1 MSLQVSNF
9 ESLVGAIAEV
19 HQRLQSEAVKAV
31 NTALTLRNWL
41 IGLYIHEY
49 ELAGQDRAAYG
60 ERLIERL
67 SDHLRARGVSRTDGR
82 ELRRYRLFYLT
93 YPQIRES
100 LPPEFAQ
107 ALPDIQANVDMREAP
122 TPQSFL
128 TGADIRGVGT
138 TQQVI
143 PAQAG
148 IQLKWALLYS
158 GELA

>member
-1 MSLQVSNF
+1 MSLQVASF
-9 ESLVGAIAEV
+9 ESLVSAIADV

-41 IGLYIHEY
+41 IGFYIHEY

-67 SDHLRARGVSRTDGR
+67 SDRLRECGVPRTDGR

-107 ALPDIQANVDMREAP
+107 VLPNTQANVDIREAL
-122 TPQSFL
+122 TPKSL
-128 TGADIRGVGT
+128 ITGADILRKLSFTHLGMA
-138 TQQVI
+138 
-143 PAQAG
+143 P
-148 IQLKWALLYS
+148 K
-158 GELA
+158 